1 MFEETDDT
9 KYVDKLLFIYFLFFA
24 NYWNPTSDV

>member
-9 KYVDKLLFIYFLFFA
+9 KYVDKLLFIYFFCA